1 MLIVAFG
8 MLILVVG
15 LIYYFIFRKAPTL
28 TDNSKDK
35 TFFKWF
41 LDWGNSGGSGDGS
54 SGDGGGGGSGA

>member
-1 MLIVAFG
+1 

-28 TDNSKDK
+28 TDNNKDK